1 MTPLGGAR
9 GTVEV
14 TVEGR
19 GPLLETGT
27 VSEECRILKELEVG
41 PKGKK
46 GFICESEPMIEVPSG
61 LWVVVTTRGAA
72 RGLEECIMRD

>member
-1 MTPLGGAR
+1 M
-9 GTVEV
+9 V

-27 VSEECRILKELEVG
+27 VSEECRMLKELEAG

-46 GFICESEPMIEVPSG
+46 GSVRESEPITDVPSG
-61 LWVVVTTRGAA
+61 LWVVVTTRGAI
-72 RGLEECIMRD
+72 RGLEECIMPVSSIGMDS